1 MPNPKLSAFNF
12 DAIHKFSLFFKDQRI
27 ETLYQR
33 TTESVRKLQIRLAL
47 LFVSILYFII
57 ALLDLYILPEASQKL
72 ALNIHASQAVFFFL
86 LVALS
91 LHFKSQFFHTTM
103 IIGAVCMAWLNHF
116 LLENITT
123 SSLLF
128 SEAYL
133 MIIWVWLIT
142 GLSFRHATLVSIF
155 FILSYEFNAFILSPL
170 SQTEMVAQHF
180 FIYVSFIFGA
190 LAGYLIE
197 FHKRHNF
204 LNLQKVSI
212 QANELAHT
220 NALLASEKNN
230 LLKLSQAVEQS
241 DEAILI
247 ANEDGITEY
256 INPAFTSI
264 TGFQENEVIGKVN
277 SVLQA
282 EQHPD
287 MWNTLQQGNTW
298 CGTINAI
305 KKNGDLYPAL
315 VSVTPIKNNQY
326 KVTHYVSTIR
336 DMTKQE
342 HLENQ
347 LRQAQKMEALGTLV
361 GGIAHDFNNT
371 LTGITGTIFLAKEE
385 VAHLPNTL
393 EKLDLV
399 EDLSFQAADMIK
411 QLLAFARKGVVN
423 LKPMSLTGFLQ
434 DVSKLHKV
442 TLPSRVTF
450 TQELYATHNLI
461 VHADANQLQQVI
473 INLLNNAKDA
483 VAESTNPHI
492 SLCLDS
498 YTADAD
504 FKATHPEVQGDSF
517 ARITISDNGYG
528 ISKDKQDY
536 IFEPFYTT
544 KDIDKGSG
552 LGLSMAFGTIQSHGG
567 LITVTSDQGEGATFE
582 LYLPLIENEV
592 HSKSPQNQTNIRLGD
607 NELILLVDDDPSILM
622 TGSDILES
630 IGYQV
635 VQASDGLQALDVY
648 KKYQDKI
655 SLVILDIAMPKMDGI
670 EAAKQL
676 RNINP
681 DINIIFVTG
690 FDLSQKLSKYQL
702 SIEEIILKPFKVDV
716 FSQTIKQKLTK
727 KVTSNHE

>member
-1 MPNPKLSAFNF
+1 MPNTKTSTLNF
-12 DAIHKFSLFFKDQRI
+12 DAINKLWLSFKDKKM
-27 ETLYQR
+27 EALYERASQP
-33 TTESVRKLQIRLAL
+33 TRKLQMRLAL
-47 LFVSILYFII
+47 LFVSVLYFIV
-57 ALLDLYILPEASQKL
+57 AFLDFYILPEASQQL
-72 ALNIHASQAVFFFL
+72 ARNIHVSQAIFFIT

-103 IIGAVCMAWLNHF
+103 IVGSVCMAWLNHF

-133 MIIWVWLIT
+133 MVIWVWLIT
-142 GLSFRHATLVSIF
+142 GLPFRHAAMVSVF
-155 FILSYEFNAFILSPL
+155 FILFYELNAFTLSPL

-212 QANELAHT
+212 QANELTHT
-220 NALLASEKNN
+220 NALLASEKNK

-247 ANEDGITEY
+247 ANEASITEY
-256 INPAFTSI
+256 INPAFTTI

-277 SVLQA
+277 SILQA

-287 MWNTLQQGNTW
+287 MWNTLQLGNTW
-298 CGTINAI
+298 RGTMNAI
-305 KKNGDLYPAL
+305 KKDGDTYPAL
-315 VSVTPIKNNQY
+315 VSVTPIKNNQH
-326 KVTHYVSTIR
+326 KITHYVSTLR
-336 DMTKQE
+336 DMTEQE

-393 EKLDLV
+393 KKLSLI

-423 LKPMSLTGFLQ
+423 LKPMSLTDFLQ

-442 TLPSRVTF
+442 TLPSQVTF

-461 VHADANQLQQVI
+461 VRADANQLQQVI

-483 VAESTNPHI
+483 VAESENPYI
-492 SLCLDS
+492 SLRLDT
-498 YTADAD
+498 YTANAD
-504 FKATHPEVQGDSF
+504 FKAAHPELQSHTF
-517 ARITISDNGYG
+517 ARITISDNGHG
-528 ISKDKQDY
+528 ISKDKQNY

-552 LGLSMAFGTIQSHGG
+552 LGLSMAFGAIQSHGG
-567 LITVTSDQGEGATFE
+567 LITITSTQGKGATFK
-582 LYLPLIENEV
+582 LYLPLIENETV
-592 HSKSPQNQTNIRLGD
+592 TKPSQAKTNIHLGN
-607 NELILLVDDDPSILM
+607 NELILLVDDDPSVLM
-622 TGSDILES
+622 TGSDILKS
-630 IGYQV
+630 LGYQV

-648 KKYQDKI
+648 KRYQNEI
-655 SLVILDIAMPKMDGI
+655 RLVVLDIAMPKMDGI

-681 DINIIFVTG
+681 EINIIFVTG
-690 FDLSQKLSKYQL
+690 FDLNQKLNVHKL
-702 SIEEIILKPFKVDV
+702 TIEKVILKPFKVGV
-716 FSQTIKQKLTK
+716 FSQTIKSIMK
-727 KVTSNHE
+727 KGNEQP